1 MLGRASVDTGHIH
14 FALLALAAAGHQPD
28 YPTAEGRAMKRALA
42 AILQPQNQDKDG
54 YFGGGDGSRMYGHG
68 ITTLLLA
75 LQLIVSSQAV
85 IKELT
90 SQGGWRYLPGSRD
103 ADLR

>member
-1 MLGRASVDTGHIH
+1 MERAVRFIISQQNTGDGLICDTPKNRLGLTSL
-14 FALLALAAAGHQPD
+14 ALLALAAAGHQPD
-28 YPTAEGRAMKRALA
+28 YPTAEGRAMKRALV

-75 LQLIVSSQAV
+75 
-85 IKELT
+85 ELL
-90 SQGGWRYLPGSRD
+90 G
-103 ADLR
+103 